1 MKPTF
6 FLTAPSK
13 KNLCRIIIAVNYDYN
28 KIKFETGE
36 RIEPG
41 DWSKK
46 KNWIKPTYIGDPGLS
61 KRLELLSDA
70 LEKSVN
76 ELIHSDQPIIRETI
90 LPIYK
95 SYLRGSQD
103 GIVQKEIKVIS
114 FFEVIDDF
122 IKRSESGHRL
132 KKNGKVIS
140 LFTIKG
146 YKTTRAHLVGYEA
159 WKKTKLTFN
168 NLDKEFYND
177 FISYFSSRKITKDK
191 KKKIT
196 AKGHTLNS
204 IGKHIK
210 NLKVFINEARERD
223 IPVHPDVLK
232 KSFCIMTEDTDQIY
246 LSVEELEKMFA
257 FDYSEN
263 KRLDQVRDTFLLAC
277 YTGLRFADLTLLTKD
292 NIILKGKKTFLEI
305 STQKTGAKVVIPL
318 HKTVLKILEKYNGT
332 PPTPISNQKMN
343 EYIKEIGKDI
353 GLIEIVKAKKTR
365 AGKEEIS
372 QTPKHKLIT
381 VHTARRSFA
390 TNLYLA
396 KMDTLMIMK
405 MTGHKTEKSFL
416 KYIRV
421 SEQDNATRASKHS
434 FFN

>member
-6 FLTAPSK
+6 YLTAPSK
-13 KNLCRIIIAVNYDYN
+13 KNICRIILAINYNYK
-28 KIKFETGE
+28 KINFETGE
-36 RIEPG
+36 RIDPG

-46 KNWIKPTYIGDPGLS
+46 KNWIKPSYIGDPGLS
-61 KRLELLSDA
+61 ERLKNLSDA

-122 IKRSESGHRL
+122 IKRSESGNRL

-191 KKKIT
+191 KNKKI

-232 KSFCIMTEDTDQIY
+232 KSFSIMTEDTDQIS

-257 FDYSEN
+257 YDYSDN

-277 YTGLRFADLTLLTKD
+277 YTGLRFADLTLLTKE
-292 NIILKGKKTFLEI
+292 NIIKEGKFLEI

-318 HKTVLKILEKYNGT
+318 TKIVLKILEKYDGI

-343 EYIKEIGKDI
+343 EYIKEVGKDI
-353 GLIEIVKAKKTR
+353 GLIEIVKSKKTR

-372 QTPKHKLIT
+372 QTPKYKLIT

-396 KMDTLMIMK
+396 EMDTLMIMK
-405 MTGHKTEKSFL
+405 MTGHKTERSFL

-421 SEQDNATRASKHS
+421 SEQDNAVRASKHS

>member
-6 FLTAPSK
+6 YLTAPSK
-13 KNLCRIIIAVNYDYN
+13 KNLCRIIIAINYNYK
-28 KIKFETGE
+28 KINFETGE

-46 KNWIKPTYIGDPGLS
+46 KNWIKPAYISDPGLS
-61 KRLELLSDA
+61 ERLKKLSDA

-76 ELIHSDQPIIRETI
+76 ELIHSDQEVTRETI
-90 LPIYK
+90 LPIYI
-95 SYLRGSQD
+95 SYLKGSQD
-103 GIVQKEIKVIS
+103 GKVKKEVKVIS

-122 IKRSESGHRL
+122 INRSESGNRL
-132 KKNGKVIS
+132 KTNGKVIS

-159 WKKTKLTFN
+159 WKKTKLNFN

-177 FISYFSSRKITKDK
+177 FISYFSTRKITKDK
-191 KKKIT
+191 KNKKT

-223 IPVHPDVLK
+223 ITVHPDVLK
-232 KSFCIMTEDTDQIY
+232 KSFRIMTEDTDQIS

-263 KRLDQVRDTFLLAC
+263 TRLDQVRDTFLLAC
-277 YTGLRFADLTLLTKD
+277 YTGLRFADLTLLTKE
-292 NIILKGKKTFLEI
+292 NIIKEGKFLEI
-305 STQKTGAKVVIPL
+305 STQKTGAKVIIPL
-318 HKTVLKILEKYNGT
+318 HKTVLKILEKYNGI

-343 EYIKEIGKDI
+343 EYIKEVGKDI
-353 GLIEIVKAKKTR
+353 GLTEIVKAKKTR
-365 AGKEEIS
+365 AGKEEIN
-372 QTPKHKLIT
+372 QTPKYKLIT

-396 KMDTLMIMK
+396 EMDTLMIMK